1 MTADVFKATLAA
13 ETDLIRKPD
22 FDLKLKVIRNRVTK
36 NNTKYLLGENELKK
50 LQKLDDLNLEVNSF

>member
-1 MTADVFKATLAA
+1 MTTDVFKATLAA